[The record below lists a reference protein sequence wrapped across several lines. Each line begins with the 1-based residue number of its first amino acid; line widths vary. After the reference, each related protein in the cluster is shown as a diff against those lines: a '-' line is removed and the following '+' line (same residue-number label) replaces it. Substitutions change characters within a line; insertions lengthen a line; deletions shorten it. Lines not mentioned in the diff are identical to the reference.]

1 MFFSLLLRG
10 KMEHSQLRLCDL
22 AAPQKIRTKGLPCPR
37 RKDIK
42 HAVRFLRFLTRP
54 CSLIGR
60 NERLSASCSGKSSG
74 RPNRNARRSKPS
86 QPSRASK
93 RWSSTARW
101 ANKRIGSKLFL
112 MTSSLIRPSLVL
124 SWSNFELVNSRF
136 GQKSCFQELPLASK
150 ISATSCKLRPKTP

>member
-10 KMEHSQLRLCDL
+10 NIADKVCVIWRFPKKLEQRVE
-22 AAPQKIRTKGLPCPR
+22 TLPCPR

-124 SWSNFELVNSRF
+124 SWTNFELVNSRF
-136 GQKSCFQELPLASK
+136 GQKSCFQKLPLASK